1 MERYTLRKYLE
12 LLEEEGL
19 VEYSSLRDAGGAE
32 LVHLTYASGHAVPG
46 TLFLCK
52 GAAFKEEYLMEAIQR
67 GATAYVSEQRY
78 EACGQVPH
86 IIVNNMRKA
95 MAVLSKKFY
104 GAPDERLKVV
114 GVTGTKGKT
123 TTAYYIKAILD
134 AYQRDQGRQP
144 SGLISTIETY
154 DGCRCQESRLTTPES
169 PELFGHFRNA
179 ADSGLQYM
187 TMEVSSQALKY
198 QRVRKITF
206 DVGVFLNISEDHISP
221 AEHQDFEDYFSSKLS
236 IFRQTGTACVN
247 LDSDHAQQVLKAAR
261 MAGHIVTFGTKGEP
275 DILGRDVRMQQG
287 HLSFEVVCKEF
298 TRRFELAMHGLF
310 NVENAL
316 AAIAAAYS
324 MGIPAEYMERGLAQ
338 ARVRGRMEQYCS
350 ADGKVAAIVDFA
362 HNRLSFEKLFDSVML
377 EYPGWRLVSIFGCPG
392 GKAYNRRR
400 DLGLIAGLY
409 SQKLYLVAD
418 DPGTEAPMEISRE
431 IGRYAEIVGCPY
443 ECIEDRGQAIR
454 KAIHEATEKTVI
466 LVLGKGSEA
475 WQKYGRISYPCPA
488 DGEYVEQGM
497 QEYDKRNC
505 RKNAVAV

>member
-1 MERYTLRKYLE
+1 MERYTLREYLD
-12 LLEEEGL
+12 LLRAEGL
-19 VEYSSLRDAGGAE
+19 VEESSLQNAGGTE
-32 LVHLTYASGHAVPG
+32 LTHLTYASGQAVPG

-52 GAAFKEEYLMEAIQR
+52 GAAFKEAYLMEAIQR
-67 GATAYVSEQRY
+67 GAAAYVSERCY
-78 EACGQVPH
+78 ETCGQVPH

-95 MAVLSKKFY
+95 MAVLAKKFY
-104 GAPDERLKVV
+104 GAPDEQLKVV

-134 AYQRDQGRQP
+134 AYLKEEGEQP
-144 SGLISTIETY
+144 CGLISTIETY
-154 DGCRCQESRLTTPES
+154 DGQRCEESRLTTPES

-179 ADSGLQYM
+179 VDSGLKCM

-247 LDSDHAQQVLKAAR
+247 LDSDHALRILQAAR
-261 MAGHIVTFGTKGEP
+261 MAKRVVTFGTKGEP
-275 DILGRDVRMQQG
+275 DILGRNVRMQQG
-287 HLSFEVVCKEF
+287 QLSFEVVCKEF

-310 NVENAL
+310 NIENAL

-324 MGIPAEYMERGLAQ
+324 MGIPAKYMEKGLAG
-338 ARVRGRMEQYCS
+338 ARVKGRMEQYCS
-350 ADGKVAAIVDFA
+350 ANGKIAAIVDFA

-418 DPGTEAPMEISRE
+418 DPGTEDPMEISQE
-431 IGRYAEIVGCPY
+431 IGQYAEIVGCPY
-443 ECIEDRGQAIR
+443 ECIEDRGQAIQ

-475 WQKYGRISYPCPA
+475 RQKYGKVARPYPT
-488 DGEYVEQGM
+488 DGEYVEQGIR
-497 QEYDKRNC
+497 EYDNRTC
-505 RKNAVAV
+505 RKNALAV